1 MLQAHSLLWHYLW
14 IAPNL
19 LLLLLAATLWRRGI
33 RECLPVFWAFA
44 VLSSLGQLAVYAADV
59 IPTIT
64 PATFWK
70 VAWASLVV
78 DGALKFLL
86 IGEIFEQVFG
96 RYGSIARL
104 GKSIIRAL
112 GAILI
117 LTATL
122 AAALAPQDGRFGIVS
137 GAYMLDQTIYLVECG
152 FLLFIFLFASYFHLS
167 WARPWFGITLGLSIS
182 ACVHLAAWA
191 ILANGGLPDSKRVL
205 FVFLNMATYH
215 ACVLI
220 WFYYLLIPH
229 SVSEN
234 VVPSAR
240 LPEGPNPLAE
250 AAREGD
256 LEVWNRELERLI
268 HP

>member
-1 MLQAHSLLWHYLW
+1 M
-14 IAPNL
+14 
-19 LLLLLAATLWRRGI
+19 
-33 RECLPVFWAFA
+33 RERLPVFWAFA

-59 IPTIT
+59 VPTIT

-70 VAWASLVV
+70 VEWGSLIVE
-78 DGALKFLL
+78 GTLKFAL
-86 IGEIFEQVFG
+86 IGEIFARVFG
-96 RYGSIARL
+96 AYSSVARL

-137 GAYMLDQTIYLVECG
+137 GAHMLDQTIYLVECG
-152 FLLFIFLFASYFHLS
+152 LLLFILLFASYFHLS
-167 WARPWFGITLGLSIS
+167 WPQPQFGITLGLSIS

-191 ILANGGLPDSKRVL
+191 VLANGGLPDATRVL

-220 WFYYLLIPH
+220 WFYYLLVPH

-234 VVPSAR
+234 LVPSTHLA
-240 LPEGPNPLAE
+240 EGPSPLGE
-250 AAREGD
+250 AAHEGNLD
-256 LEVWNRELERLI
+256 VWNRELERLI

>member
-14 IAPNL
+14 IAPNF
-19 LLLLLAATLWRRGI
+19 LLLLLAVILWGRGMSE
-33 RECLPVFWAFA
+33 RLPVFWAFA

-59 IPTIT
+59 APSIT

-70 VAWASLVV
+70 VAWTGLVV
-78 DGALKFLL
+78 DGALKFILV
-86 IGEIFEQVFG
+86 GAIFEQVFG
-96 RYGSIARL
+96 RYASIARL

-117 LTATL
+117 LSATL

-152 FLLFIFLFASYFHLS
+152 LLLFIFVFASYFHLS
-167 WARPWFGITLGLSIS
+167 WGRPWFGITLGLSVS
-182 ACVHLAAWA
+182 ACVHLASWA
-191 ILANGGLPDSKRVL
+191 VMANGGLPDAKRVL

-220 WFYYLLIPH
+220 WFYYLLVPH

-234 VVPSAR
+234 LVPSTHLA
-240 LPEGPNPLAE
+240 EGPSPLGE
-250 AAREGD
+250 AAHEGNLD
-256 LEVWNRELERLI
+256 VWNRELERLI